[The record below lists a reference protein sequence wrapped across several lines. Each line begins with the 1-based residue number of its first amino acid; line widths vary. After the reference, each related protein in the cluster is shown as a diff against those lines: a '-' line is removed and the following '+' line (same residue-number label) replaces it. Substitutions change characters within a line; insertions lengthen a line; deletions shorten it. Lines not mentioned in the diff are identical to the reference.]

1 MTWLIPALLL
11 GLFGS
16 AHCVLMCGGI
26 AGALSSDLV
35 QIGKRARRS
44 PTFAYNAGRVAAY
57 VALGAVVGTLGRAV
71 DFVPVLGAARVAL
84 RLAAG
89 LLLVGAGLWVA
100 GAFSRFSII
109 ERAGAPLWRRV
120 APFATRLARSKSPLA
135 ALGVGAL
142 WGLMPCGL
150 VYAAFGLALA
160 SGGAASE
167 LAHPALGGAA
177 SELAHPAF
185 GGAATGALVMAAFGL
200 GTAPAMIATG
210 LASARVAP
218 AVRDHAWVRRAAGA
232 LVLAFGLVDVASAS
246 ASLATPAH
254 PTCACSH
261 RAR

>member
-1 MTWLIPALLL
+1 MIVIPALLL

-35 QIGKRARRS
+35 QIGKRTRRA

-57 VALGAVVGTLGRAV
+57 VALGAVVGTLGHAV
-71 DFVPVLGAARVAL
+71 DFIPVLGAARVAL
-84 RLAAG
+84 RLVAG

-100 GAFSRFSII
+100 GAFPRFSLV
-109 ERAGAPLWRRV
+109 ERAGAPIWRRV
-120 APFATRLARSKSPLA
+120 APFATRLARSKSTLA

-160 SGGAASE
+160 SGGAAF
-167 LAHPALGGAA
+167 
-177 SELAHPAF
+177 ELAHPAF
-185 GGAATGALVMAAFGL
+185 GGAATGAATGALVMAAFGL

-210 LASARVAP
+210 LASARIAP
-218 AVRDHAWVRRAAGA
+218 AVRDRAWVRRTAGA

-246 ASLATPAH
+246 ASLANPAH
-254 PTCACSH
+254 PTCACH
-261 RAR
+261 HAR